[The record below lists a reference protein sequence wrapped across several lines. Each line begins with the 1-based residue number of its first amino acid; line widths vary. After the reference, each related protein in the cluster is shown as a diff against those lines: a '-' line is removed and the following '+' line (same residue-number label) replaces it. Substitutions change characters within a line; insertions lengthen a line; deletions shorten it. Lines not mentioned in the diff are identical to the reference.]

1 MAPNNN
7 LRSLIALF
15 GEKKITNKRRRRKEE
30 RTLISDDA
38 TQQQSEIHNRSGSK
52 RAERIV
58 YVGVE
63 FKNFVPSV
71 MNGFYAFCALETI
84 QVFEYLRTM
93 ERDLRERFPE
103 VEVQQDPLFVS
114 SPQLPAAA
122 ADAAIYVRLV
132 AATTC
137 GKTQPPA
144 VTKRTCSL

>member
-1 MAPNNN
+1 MMPLNNS
-7 LRSLIALF
+7 LRSIIAQSRNF
-15 GEKKITNKRRRRKEE
+15 STRSRGNFSSPRRSR
-30 RTLISDDA
+30 
-38 TQQQSEIHNRSGSK
+38 GSK

>member
-1 MAPNNN
+1 MMPLNNS
-7 LRSLIALF
+7 LRSIIAQSRNF
-15 GEKKITNKRRRRKEE
+15 STRSRGNFSSPRRSR
-30 RTLISDDA
+30 
-38 TQQQSEIHNRSGSK
+38 GSK

-103 VEVQQDPLFVS
+103 VEVQQDPFSWL
-114 SPQLPAAA
+114 
-122 ADAAIYVRLV
+122 VRLLTPREKK
-132 AATTC
+132 ADN
-137 GKTQPPA
+137 
-144 VTKRTCSL
+144 